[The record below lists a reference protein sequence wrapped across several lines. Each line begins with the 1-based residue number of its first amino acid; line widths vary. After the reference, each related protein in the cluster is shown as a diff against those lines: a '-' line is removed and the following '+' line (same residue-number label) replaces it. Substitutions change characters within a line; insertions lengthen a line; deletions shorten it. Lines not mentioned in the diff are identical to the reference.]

1 MILAGDVGGTHARFA
16 LYEGDVPV
24 GDPVVLETSKFD
36 TDVDVFK
43 AALACFNSPAL
54 TTGCIAVAGP
64 VVAGVAMLTNVNLRF
79 TQANFTKYA
88 EKGITLVNDI
98 MAFGGG
104 ILSAKGQNRAIGE
117 RCFEPSQPVANATD
131 TAALVAAGTG
141 LGVGHLIDGR
151 PRPSEGGHVR
161 FTPTDAFERELV
173 TFTEMDEAAF
183 PKGLGPVCWEHYLSG
198 RGVKNLYRAVCHV
211 WGVPAESFSA
221 EDITARGVE
230 VIDPICHTTVE
241 TFAGM
246 LATVCGSIAVTTFAT
261 GGVYLAGSVVRAV
274 RPMLEDRVFQR
285 RFEDSA
291 WEAEFLNGIPVYV
304 VEDDLIGLDGAAFIA
319 RNHHG

>member
-16 LYEGDVPV
+16 LYEGDERV
-24 GDPVVLETSKFD
+24 GEPVVLETGSYGS
-36 TDVDVFK
+36 DVDVFQ
-43 AALACFNSPAL
+43 AALACFGTPSL

-64 VVAGVAMLTNVNLRF
+64 VVSGVALLTNVNLRF
-79 TQANFTKYA
+79 TQSNFTKYA
-88 EKGITLVNDI
+88 DAGITLVNDI
-98 MAFGGG
+98 VAFGGG
-104 ILSAKGQNRAIGE
+104 VLNAKDQNRVIGE
-117 RCFEPSQPVANATD
+117 RCFEPSQHVANATD
-131 TAALVAAGTG
+131 TSALVAAGTG

-151 PRPSEGGHVR
+151 PRPSEGGHAR

-173 TFTEMDEAAF
+173 TFTETDAAAF
-183 PKGLGPVCWEHYLSG
+183 PKGFGPVCWEHYLSG

-211 WGVPAESFSA
+211 WGVKAEAYTA
-221 EDITARGVE
+221 EEITARGVD

-246 LATVCGSIAVTTFAT
+246 LATVCGSLAVTTFAT

-285 RFEDSA
+285 RFEDAA

-304 VEDDLIGLDGAAFIA
+304 VEDDLIGLEGAAFIA
-319 RNHHG
+319 RNPHG